1 MKVKEIMTTPVVA
14 AGPDTPTADV
24 AELLTRHK
32 ISGVPVTDEAG
43 AVVGL
48 VSEYDLL
55 VKQGAT
61 ARELMSPTVISVTE
75 DTDVEHVRALLVDM
89 RIRRVPV
96 LAGQQLV
103 GIVSRSDLV
112 ELLALEWTCEVCGE
126 PVRGQQPPDQ
136 CPRCGQPTERFTR
149 QEQPPGE

>member
-1 MKVKEIMTTPVVA
+1 MKVKEIMTAPVVS

-24 AELLTRHK
+24 AKLLTKHK
-32 ISGVPVTDEAG
+32 ISGVPVTDDTG

-61 ARELMSPTVISVTE
+61 TRDVMSPAVVSVTE
-75 DTDVEHVRALLVDM
+75 DTDVEDVRALLVDL

-126 PVRGQQPPDQ
+126 PVRGQRPPDG
-136 CPRCGQPTERFTR
+136 CPRCGGREQFSR